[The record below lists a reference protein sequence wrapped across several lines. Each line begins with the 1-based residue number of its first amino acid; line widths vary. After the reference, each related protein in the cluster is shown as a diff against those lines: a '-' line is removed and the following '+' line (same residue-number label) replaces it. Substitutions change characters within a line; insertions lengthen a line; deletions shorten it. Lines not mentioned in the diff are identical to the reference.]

1 MAFKKS
7 ENFTQDTN
15 NPRLMTDRNEL
26 DAKKDYILE
35 RSQDERSDEIRF
47 IKKQAMNV
55 NSHVLLATVTDIHA
69 GGQGFDARRC
79 KLAINE
85 VAKCFNAH
93 IYIGGDSVDNA
104 NNNPNCATNSF
115 GNRVRP
121 SESPEVVY
129 DLLNDRDV
137 KSKIVAILGG
147 NHDAEYGNRNKQN
160 DTSISHHIADALGVD
175 YVPYGLIYSIPLLTP
190 DTHEVKYQNYLFIHD
205 AGSLDK
211 ALRLVNVVKEETGL
225 LLDGIMIEHLHQG
238 QEALYTVPVPVYDK
252 NGKRL
257 GDKNHEVYIGM
268 GYSFQ
273 NGSTIYGSQ
282 NMFGQK
288 TNLRVYDLSW
298 QLNPYYTHD
307 KSTEEPKYKPCINA
321 FNALA
326 QDADEPSMLLKMY
339 QKKYALGISKN
350 YESNW
355 SKKPLEKITTELNK
369 KTEDLN
375 NGREM

>member
-69 GGQGFDARRC
+69 GGQGFDAKRC

-190 DTHEVKYQNYLFIHD
+190 DTHEVKYQNYFLIHMKL
-205 AGSLDK
+205 SIK
-211 ALRLVNVVKEETGL
+211 
-225 LLDGIMIEHLHQG
+225 
-238 QEALYTVPVPVYDK
+238 
-252 NGKRL
+252 
-257 GDKNHEVYIGM
+257 
-268 GYSFQ
+268 
-273 NGSTIYGSQ
+273 TIYLF
-282 NMFGQK
+282 MM
-288 TNLRVYDLSW
+288 
-298 QLNPYYTHD
+298 
-307 KSTEEPKYKPCINA
+307 
-321 FNALA
+321 LA
-326 QDADEPSMLLKMY
+326 V
-339 QKKYALGISKN
+339 
-350 YESNW
+350 
-355 SKKPLEKITTELNK
+355 
-369 KTEDLN
+369 
-375 NGREM
+375 